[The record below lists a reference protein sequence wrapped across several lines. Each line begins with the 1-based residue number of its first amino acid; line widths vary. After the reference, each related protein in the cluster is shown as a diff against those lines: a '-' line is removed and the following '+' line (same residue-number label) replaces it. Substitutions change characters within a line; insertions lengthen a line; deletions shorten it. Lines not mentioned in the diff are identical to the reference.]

1 MENKLSILMKRIWA
15 FVLSAALFVS
25 RFATA
30 KLGMAH
36 LYPLTVEA
44 RSEKKLRKLQREEP
58 YIKGLTPIA
67 KLLIPPAAMGFFASA
82 AIFFGASFQN
92 SPFTLKIPGSWY
104 FGIPAPSPVQGA
116 IAPPGQGLFVG
127 VVLVYGG
134 ILLMI
139 RAWYDI
145 VKIVSRHPGVP
156 ISRLVP
162 VFVAW
167 IIPMLIVAPLFSRD
181 MYSYAAQGEMM
192 SHHISPYRYGTATLG
207 QGPFTQ
213 SVDKLWQYVPS
224 PYGPAFLSLDA
235 WIVEATSHNMLATV
249 EGLRMLEVL
258 GVTLFAF
265 AIPVIARTF
274 GRDGAVSFALAALNP
289 LVILHLIGGG
299 HNDALMLGFL
309 AVGYALAR
317 KGHPIW
323 GILVCGLAAAVKVP
337 AIIGP
342 LYIGW
347 EYLGPRRSVRD
358 RILPV
363 LGAMGLATAVVAI
376 SAALAGLGW
385 GWIGG
390 LSNPDTVRSW
400 LDPATGLAIYGA
412 KFINDLG
419 LGNHVHIL
427 LTIARGGGLLLAGI
441 LCYRLLLRSDDVG
454 SLWAMGWSML
464 LVVILSPVVQPWY
477 AAWGF
482 VFLAPVAV
490 GATRKMIV
498 ILSGISCYVGLP
510 GGRVLLNELSMAN
523 PILIALASLT
533 LAAILVFVLMPRFAL
548 SYKPKENVGDLE
560 EGHIAVDDERIM
572 A

>member
-1 MENKLSILMKRIWA
+1 MIARLLRIWLSMENKLSILMKRIWA

-213 SVDKLWQYVPS
+213 SVDKLWQ
-224 PYGPAFLSLDA
+224 L
-235 WIVEATSHNMLATV
+235 
-249 EGLRMLEVL
+249 LR
-258 GVTLFAF
+258 GY
-265 AIPVIARTF
+265 
-274 GRDGAVSFALAALNP
+274 GRD
-289 LVILHLIGGG
+289 
-299 HNDALMLGFL
+299 
-309 AVGYALAR
+309 
-317 KGHPIW
+317 
-323 GILVCGLAAAVKVP
+323 C
-337 AIIGP
+337 
-342 LYIGW
+342 
-347 EYLGPRRSVRD
+347 
-358 RILPV
+358 
-363 LGAMGLATAVVAI
+363 
-376 SAALAGLGW
+376 
-385 GWIGG
+385 
-390 LSNPDTVRSW
+390 
-400 LDPATGLAIYGA
+400 
-412 KFINDLG
+412 
-419 LGNHVHIL
+419 
-427 LTIARGGGLLLAGI
+427 
-441 LCYRLLLRSDDVG
+441 
-454 SLWAMGWSML
+454 
-464 LVVILSPVVQPWY
+464 
-477 AAWGF
+477 
-482 VFLAPVAV
+482 
-490 GATRKMIV
+490 
-498 ILSGISCYVGLP
+498 
-510 GGRVLLNELSMAN
+510 
-523 PILIALASLT
+523 LT
-533 LAAILVFVLMPRFAL
+533 LNR
-548 SYKPKENVGDLE
+548 
-560 EGHIAVDDERIM
+560 
-572 A
+572 